1 MVTQIT
7 KRDGRKVT
15 FNIEKIANAIFK
27 AAQAV
32 GGHDYDEALEIASK
46 VCELI
51 ENNSKSRVPTVE
63 EIENICKI
71 ENRLKNINHIFDRL
85 NI

>member
-1 MVTQIT
+1 MVTQVM

-32 GGHDYDEALEIASK
+32 GGNDYDEALEIAGK
-46 VCELI
+46 VCDLI
-51 ENNSKSRVPTVE
+51 EEVSEKRMPTVE
-63 EIENICKI
+63 EIQDLVEKRN
-71 ENRLKNINHIFDRL
+71 NFV
-85 NI
+85 